1 MVIGMAIRMTVF
13 SICVTIEHTYIE
25 CYYFIADRLNAP
37 QHHLIGTKVEYQ
49 LCKRR
54 KRRFRTLTILRD
66 LGILNTNTQHRKLE

>member
-1 MVIGMAIRMTVF
+1 MRFRWKCAGKGMAIGMAIRMTVF

-49 LCKRR
+49 LCNAGKG
-54 KRRFRTLTILRD
+54 D
-66 LGILNTNTQHRKLE
+66 SAP